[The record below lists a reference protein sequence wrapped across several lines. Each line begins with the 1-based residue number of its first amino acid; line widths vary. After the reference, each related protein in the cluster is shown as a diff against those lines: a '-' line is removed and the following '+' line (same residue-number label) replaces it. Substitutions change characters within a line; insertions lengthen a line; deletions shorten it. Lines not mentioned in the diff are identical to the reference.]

1 MISIDIPGFR
11 HLALRHLVLDFNGTI
26 AFDGALLPGV
36 ADRIIGLSQQLE
48 VHVLTANT
56 TGTCAAVLQGLPLTL
71 SILAGPPEDKAKLAY
86 VKNLGAECCAS
97 VGNGAND
104 RLMLETCAL
113 GIAVI
118 GPECT
123 AAKTLAAADIV
134 APGINEALDM
144 LLHPM
149 RLLATLRS

>member
-1 MISIDIPGFR
+1 MIAIDIPGFG

-26 AFDGALLPGV
+26 AFDGVLLPEV
-36 ADRIIGLSQQLE
+36 VDRIINLSLQIG

-56 TGTCAAVLQGLPLTL
+56 TGTCASVLAGLPLTVNVL
-71 SILAGPPEDKAKLAY
+71 DGPPEDEAKLSY
-86 VKNLGAECCAS
+86 VKKLGAASCAS

-104 RLMLETCAL
+104 RLMLEACAL

-134 APGINEALDM
+134 APDITAALDL
-144 LLHPM
+144 LLHPV

>member
-1 MISIDIPGFR
+1 MIDIAIPGFG

-26 AFDGALLPGV
+26 AFDGVLLPEV
-36 ADRIIGLSQQLE
+36 VERIISLSLQLE

-56 TGTCAAVLQGLPLTL
+56 TGTCAMALAGLPLTL
-71 SILAGPPEDKAKLAY
+71 TVLDGPPEDEAKLAY
-86 VKNLGAECCAS
+86 VKKLGAASCAS

-104 RLMLETCAL
+104 RLMLKACSL
-113 GIAVI
+113 GIAVL

-123 AAKTLAAADIV
+123 AAQALAAADIV
-134 APGINEALDM
+134 APSITAALDL
-144 LLHPM
+144 LLHPV